1 MHVLSL
7 TSVVRTE
14 IRSMPAITRGHE
26 YVVPTEEMAYGRSAP
41 SGEMGNS
48 LRRWVNWERERNPSF
63 R

>member
-7 TSVVRTE
+7 TSVVHTE
-14 IRSMPAITRGHE
+14 IRSIPASTRGHE
-26 YVVPTEEMAYGRSAP
+26 YVVPTEEMTYGRSAP

-48 LRRWVNWERERNPSF
+48 LRRWVNWERERTPSF